1 MLSIQVYDVKII
13 FLIGV
18 KFHFLDWSSIVERFQ
33 LLCWALYSSD
43 IILKNLH
50 KPPKIRVTK
59 TLLRHL
65 RVTMN
70 SSTLWSTE
78 QMEAIRL

>member
-43 IILKNLH
+43 IILKNLN
-50 KPPKIRVTK
+50 KPPKIRTAITV
-59 TLLRHL
+59 L

-78 QMEAIRL
+78 QIEAIRLLAI